1 MPVLS
6 NGKRDSG
13 STSNLGSTPRD
24 GHQNKL
30 NFHYKV
36 K

>member
-1 MPVLS
+1 MSVLS
-6 NGKRDSG
+6 NGERDS
-13 STSNLGSTPRD
+13 SNTSNLGSIPRD

-30 NFHYKV
+30 NFHYKT